1 MTYRHIST
9 LDEVA
14 SLRALM
20 AGGGDAP
27 SVSTWDLSVLTG
39 CILMLST
46 VFIAVWT
53 LPEIST
59 IELDGAE
66 EHLIIHTGVSDAT
79 VSFDVGKD
87 ESCMVSNGTE
97 CDGFEIIIIESEGG
111 DWDGVIPS
119 NAMRVDVLDGKD
131 KETVRFSDPLSQGE
145 YRVVF
150 DGEGEYFFEADVNRS
165 VPHEYIPAVFG
176 AFLIVWGIW
185 RGRQEPVE

>member
-1 MTYRHIST
+1 
-9 LDEVA
+9 
-14 SLRALM
+14 M

-27 SVSTWDLSVLTG
+27 SVSTWDLAVLAG
-39 CILMLST
+39 GILLMST

-53 LPEIST
+53 LPVT
-59 IELDGAE
+59 KELDGAE
-66 EHLIIHTGVSDAT
+66 EVLLVHTGVSDAML
-79 VSFDVGKD
+79 SIDVGKA
-87 ESCMVSNGTE
+87 ESCMIPNGTT

-119 NAMRVDVLDGKD
+119 NAIRVDVLDGKD
-131 KETVRFSDPLSQGE
+131 VETVRFSDPLPQGE

-165 VPHEYIPAVFG
+165 VPHEYIPSVFG
-176 AFLIVWGIW
+176 AFLIVWGMW